1 MNSNFVVK
9 LALSTAF
16 VAVPAMT
23 ATSAGAGSTSKEFAK
38 KASPEKAFQWAR
50 KAEQAV
56 AKGKNDR
63 ALQFAEM
70 AVEAQPQNKDYRAL
84 LARVYMANGRFVS
97 AERTLID
104 VMELGQVDPRTVISL
119 ALCQIA
125 QGNTEGA
132 VSLIDSHRA
141 ILPVS
146 DFGLTLALAGR
157 SGEAINILN
166 EAVRVDGATSRTRQ
180 NLALA
185 YALDGRWRD
194 ARIMASQDM
203 AQDSVNERIAE
214 WAQFA
219 RPNAHTLR
227 IAGLLKVRPDMS
239 DSGQPVR
246 LALNS
251 TAPAALAMADTAP
264 AAPSFEALAVAPAPE
279 VTSPVSESG
288 DLAASESNAMLAQ
301 AAPTEP
307 KPEAPLIRT
316 STTPAKLAI
325 ADVPASRPASTGG
338 THLVQLGAFSTAAGA
353 QAAWNKYSARFGAL
367 RGVKSASTTVTV
379 NGRKLTRLSAIG
391 FGSAASANATC
402 SKIKSQGGACFVA
415 PNKGS
420 QSVRMAQTASSKIA
434 TR

>member
-23 ATSAGAGSTSKEFAK
+23 ATAAGAGSTSKEFAK

-70 AVEAQPQNKDYRAL
+70 AVEAQPQNRDYRAL

-97 AERTLID
+97 AERTLLD

-132 VSLIDSHRA
+132 VSLLDSHRS

-185 YALDGRWRD
+185 YALEGRWRD
-194 ARIMASQDM
+194 ARVMASQDM
-203 AQDSVNERIAE
+203 AQDNVNERIAE

-219 RPNAHTLR
+219 RSGAHTLR
-227 IAGLLKVRPDMS
+227 VAGLLKVRPDMS

-251 TAPAALAMADTAP
+251 MPPAALAVADVAP
-264 AAPSFEALAVAPAPE
+264 VAPSFDSLDAAPVANAAEAI
-279 VTSPVSESG
+279 G
-288 DLAASESNAMLAQ
+288 ESNVMLAE
-301 AAPTEP
+301 AAPVQS
-307 KPEAPLIRT
+307 KPEAPLIST
-316 STTPAKLAI
+316 SAAPVKLAI
-325 ADVPASRPASTGG
+325 ADVPASTRTPTSASSRS
-338 THLVQLGAFSTAAGA
+338 THLVQLGAFSSSAGA
-353 QAAWNKYSARFGAL
+353 KAAWNKYSSRFGAL
-367 RGVKSASTTVTV
+367 RGVKSANTTVTV
-379 NGRKLTRLSAIG
+379 NGKKLTRLSAIG
-391 FGSAASANATC
+391 FSSAVSANATC
-402 SKIKSQGGACFVA
+402 NKIKSQGGACFVA
-415 PNKGS
+415 PNKGP